1 MDGMYDSGT
10 KRISQKL
17 TGNSAFTL
25 CGVCTSIGT
34 SLCCTVDHCS
44 RTDSGGKDWKHYTHS
59 ETFYDL
65 LWIPSLGHVTV
76 ADGLL
81 CRADLCGVVDPISLF
96 HNWLTRVVARWI
108 RFVHHCGS
116 GPYLWSV
123 CPHAVGPISATQW
136 LMICVA
142 RLIHAAL
149 LIGVP
154 EWIHTVWPLCASF
167 WIHTLLMC
175 ATGKPYCWASQRYN
189 GPMLSFW
196 SL

>member
-65 LWIPSLGHVTV
+65 LWIPILGHVTV

-81 CRADLCGVVDPISLF
+81 CRADLCRVVDPVS
-96 HNWLTRVVARWI
+96 
-108 RFVHHCGS
+108 
-116 GPYLWSV
+116 
-123 CPHAVGPISATQW
+123 
-136 LMICVA
+136 
-142 RLIHAAL
+142 LIH
-149 LIGVP
+149 
-154 EWIHTVWPLCASF
+154 
-167 WIHTLLMC
+167 
-175 ATGKPYCWASQRYN
+175 N
-189 GPMLSFW
+189 
-196 SL
+196 